1 MGRIHPAPR
10 VADTMDRPNL
20 LSRLY
25 DSRVWRSVFRHG
37 WPDNP
42 LDRSL
47 AMTSSL
53 FLHIHPVKVS
63 RKSLKWSYSFGLG
76 VISAILFG
84 VLIWTGVLL
93 MFYYVPSVERAYTT
107 MKEIQ
112 LSVSLGQFT
121 RNMHRWSAH
130 AMVLAA
136 ALHMLRVF
144 YTGAYKPPREFNW
157 IIGVVLLLL
166 TLGASFTGYLLPWD
180 QLAFWAITVGTNI
193 AGYAPLAGPA
203 LRELLLGG
211 QEVGQN
217 ALIRFY
223 TLHIAVLPLLMAWL
237 ISVHVWRVRKDGG
250 LAISDPERELTEGM
264 IGDGA

>member
-1 MGRIHPAPR
+1 MA
-10 VADTMDRPNL
+10 RPKILN
-20 LSRLY
+20 RLFQ
-25 DSRVWRSVFRHG
+25 SQVWRSVFRHG

-47 AMTSSL
+47 AITSNL
-53 FLHIHPVKVS
+53 FFHIHPVKVS
-63 RKSLKWSYSFGLG
+63 RKSLRWSYSFGLG
-76 VISAILFG
+76 IISAILFG

-93 MFYYVPSVERAYTT
+93 MFYYVPSIERAYTT

-112 LSVSLGQFT
+112 LSVPLGQFT

-130 AMVLAA
+130 AMLLAVV
-136 ALHMLRVF
+136 LHMLRVF

-157 IIGVVLLLL
+157 IIGVMLLLL

-193 AGYAPLAGPA
+193 AGYAPGAGPA
-203 LRELLLGG
+203 LRELMLGG

-223 TLHIAVLPLLMAWL
+223 TLHIAVLPLLITGL
-237 ISVHVWRVRKDGG
+237 VSVHVWRVRKDGG
-250 LAISDPERELTEGM
+250 LAISDPDRDQAEGTA
-264 IGDGA
+264 GDGG